1 MKPNRFLA
9 TCVVVASLGGLLFGF
24 DTAVI
29 SGTEK
34 SLQRIFQLTDFWLG
48 FTVASAL
55 IGTILG
61 SLVAGFPSDRWGRK
75 PTLILIA
82 ALYFI
87 SAVGSALAWD
97 WYSLVFFRFLG
108 GLGVGG
114 SSVVAPMYIAEISP
128 PQWRGR
134 LVAVVQFNVV
144 FGILLA
150 FFSNYCI
157 ALLDLGEV
165 EWRWMLGAEAIPA
178 AAFWALLFFV
188 PRSPRWLVAHNRV
201 AEAQTVLQRL
211 GVPAAEVHS
220 LVAEIQT
227 SLHEAGTKEPLF
239 TRRYLRLVLLAIA
252 IAAFNQLSGI
262 NAVLYYAPRIF
273 EMAGSAKD
281 AAFLQ
286 AVVVGGTNLIFTL
299 LAMSVIDRFGRRFLM
314 FVGSIG
320 YIISLA
326 TTAAAFYIYGN
337 QFDRLGNI
345 IVLAS
350 LVLFIAS
357 HAFGQGAVIW
367 VFISEIFPNTV
378 RAKGQALGSF
388 THWFMCAVI
397 SWTFP
402 VIAGAS
408 GGHAFAFY
416 AAMMVLQL
424 LWVIFIMPE
433 TKGIPLEQIE
443 ARLLGR
449 QPTAANQSESTTT
462 TQ

>member
-1 MKPNRFLA
+1 MRRAWYLGL
-9 TCVVVASLGGLLFGF
+9 CVGIASLGGLLFGF

-29 SGTEK
+29 SGTEQAI
-34 SLQRIFQLTDFWLG
+34 QRLYGLSELEIG

-55 IGTILG
+55 VGTIIG
-61 SLVAGFPSDRWGRK
+61 SLTAGWPADWWGRRA
-75 PTLILIA
+75 TLILIA
-82 ALYFI
+82 ILYLI

-128 PQWRGR
+128 PRWRGR
-134 LVAVVQFNVV
+134 LVAVVQFNIV

-150 FFSNYCI
+150 FFSNYWI
-157 ALLDLGEV
+157 ALLNLGPS
-165 EWRWMLGAEAIPA
+165 EWRWMLGVEAFPA
-178 AAFWALLFFV
+178 ALFWLLLYLT
-188 PRSPRWLVAHNRV
+188 PQSPRWLVLHGKHDQ
-201 AEAQTVLQRL
+201 AEAVFRRL
-211 GVPAAEVHS
+211 GCLPEEATQ
-220 LVAEIQT
+220 LVAEIERSRHT
-227 SLHEAGTKEPLF
+227 AAPEEPLF
-239 TRRYLRLVLLAIA
+239 CRKYSRLVLLAIA

-273 EMAGSAKD
+273 EMAGAGKD
-281 AAFLQ
+281 AAFFQ
-286 AVVVGGTNLIFTL
+286 AVVLGGTNLVFTI
-299 LAMSVIDRFGRRFLM
+299 LAMSVIDFFGRRFLM
-314 FVGSIG
+314 LVGSVG
-320 YIISLA
+320 YIVSLA
-326 TTAAAFYIYGN
+326 TTAGAFYIYGS
-337 QFDRLGNI
+337 QFDQLGNS

-350 LVLFIAS
+350 LVVFIAA

-388 THWFMCAVI
+388 THWFMCALI

-402 VIAGAS
+402 AIAKVS

-424 LWVIFIMPE
+424 LWVIYIMPE
-433 TKGIPLEQIE
+433 TKGIPLEKIE
-443 ARLLGR
+443 EKLLSPAG
-449 QPTAANQSESTTT
+449 TVG
-462 TQ
+462 